1 MATVNAPAAE
11 FWTTDALP
19 APRQFTA
26 WRDVIVDAHLSWD
39 IPDIGCE
46 RFPAYMRQ
54 HRVGAMRLTDCSAAA
69 RVSGRRTRTQLA
81 HDDDAYLNLVLI
93 AEGSEALAFGHDDR
107 HRVRLDAG
115 MFTLWDSTRPM
126 AFTTDA
132 GLRQISLIVPEAE
145 LLRRVPRVR
154 DLIGVAM
161 DGRSGLGGLF
171 VDHFGAL
178 VQRFGELP
186 QAARGG
192 VLEAALDLLG
202 LCLCEQPALP
212 APRLRQLLHA
222 EALRYI
228 EAHLNEATL
237 GVASIARH
245 LRMTERNVHRL
256 FEAGETSVSALI
268 RRRRLAMCRRDLEGS
283 TFAARQITEIAGHWG
298 FDDPSQFSKAFR
310 AAYGMPARECRARAQ
325 ALRQRPEDDQHT
337 VPG

>member
-1 MATVNAPAAE
+1 MATLNAPAAE

-19 APRQFTA
+19 APRQFQA

-39 IPDIGCE
+39 IPDIHCE

-54 HRVGAMRLTDCSAAA
+54 HRVGAMRLTDCNASAS
-69 RVSGRRTRTQLA
+69 VSGRRSRAQLA
-81 HDDDAYLNLVLI
+81 HDDDAYLNLVLV
-93 AEGSEALAFGHDDR
+93 AEGSEALAFGHDER
-107 HRVRLDAG
+107 RSVQLDAG

-126 AFTTDA
+126 RFTTDA
-132 GLRQISLIVPEAE
+132 RLRQISLIVPEAE

-186 QAARGG
+186 LAARSG
-192 VLEAALDLLG
+192 VLDAALDLLG
-202 LCLCEQPALP
+202 LCLSEQPALP

-237 GVASIARH
+237 GVAAIARY
-245 LRMTERNVHRL
+245 LRMTERNLHRL
-256 FEAGETSVSALI
+256 FEADDASVSALI
-268 RRRRLAMCRRDLEGS
+268 RQRRLAMCRRDLEGS
-283 TFAARQITEIAGHWG
+283 LLAARQITEIAGHWG
-298 FDDPSQFSKAFR
+298 FDDPSQFSKLFR
-310 AAYGMPARECRARAQ
+310 AAYGMSARECRARSQ
-325 ALRQRPEDDQHT
+325 ASRRGGDQHT